1 MNQNNNGKVII
12 NDRETTKEEIIENA
26 KEFFRERIA
35 KSHMA
40 NTQKLTSLNQFNVNP
55 FLNKYLANF
64 LTGNDDSRSVAKA
77 LVYPRV
83 LGTSINTTFGN
94 QMQSF
99 ISEVLGG
106 QGSLSPGIDIEF
118 IDKID
123 GHKKYCQIKA
133 GPNTINKDD
142 ITTIENHF
150 ESLIN
155 LARTNN
161 RRVVTTDFVVGTLYG
176 SHETLNSF
184 YLTIDK
190 KYPVLAGNEFWTHLT
205 GDVLFFDELTDA
217 IGDIA
222 NEFDGTEVIEE
233 IIDSLSKE
241 IEDDI
246 VF

>member
-1 MNQNNNGKVII
+1 
-12 NDRETTKEEIIENA
+12 
-26 KEFFRERIA
+26 IA

-40 NTQKLTSLNQFNVNP
+40 NTEKLTSLEQFNVNP

-99 ISEVLGG
+99 ISDVLGG

-133 GPNTINKDD
+133 GP
-142 ITTIENHF
+142 
-150 ESLIN
+150 
-155 LARTNN
+155 
-161 RRVVTTDFVVGTLYG
+161 
-176 SHETLNSF
+176 
-184 YLTIDK
+184 
-190 KYPVLAGNEFWTHLT
+190 
-205 GDVLFFDELTDA
+205 
-217 IGDIA
+217 
-222 NEFDGTEVIEE
+222 
-233 IIDSLSKE
+233 
-241 IEDDI
+241 
-246 VF
+246 